1 MIWIVSIKSNSSSFP
16 PDNAGT
22 AYSLFD
28 TFYGL
33 GCTLGPVIGSF
44 LYALGGFPLPF
55 WVDGAAIF
63 VSFYIKNITKIYT
76 VTYSN
81 GLFRFLVC

>member
-1 MIWIVSIKSNSSSFP
+1 MKSNSSSFP
-16 PDNAGT
+16 DNTGI

-28 TFYGL
+28 AFYGL
-33 GCTLGPVIGSF
+33 GCTLGPVIGAF

-63 VSFYIKNITKIYT
+63 VRLQQKSMLIRIFEIDFWWT
-76 VTYSN
+76 SN
-81 GLFRFLVC
+81 YCKQKSD